1 MMAYRVN
8 EAKVVWRVVDGEA
21 VLLHADTS
29 AYYGLNRVGT
39 LMWETLLAQPLDSH
53 GLRSWARQQFPD
65 APAGLDGDVAEFLGQ
80 LEAFDLLESTPE
92 AEPGQA
98 GTTPSSGP
106 YEPPQ
111 ITPFGELEKLILS
124 GE

>member
-1 MMAYRVN
+1 MAHRVN
-8 EAKVVWRVVDGEA
+8 EGKIVWRVVDGEA

-39 LMWETLLAQPLDSH
+39 LLWEALASRPLDRETLLA
-53 GLRSWARQQFPD
+53 WARQTFPN
-65 APAGLDGDVAEFLGQ
+65 APEELAGDVAEFLGQ
-80 LEAFDLLESTPE
+80 LEAFDLLETTPTPE
-92 AEPGQA
+92 AGATASSSVSP
-98 GTTPSSGP
+98 TT

-111 ITPFGELEKLILS
+111 VTAFGELEKLILS